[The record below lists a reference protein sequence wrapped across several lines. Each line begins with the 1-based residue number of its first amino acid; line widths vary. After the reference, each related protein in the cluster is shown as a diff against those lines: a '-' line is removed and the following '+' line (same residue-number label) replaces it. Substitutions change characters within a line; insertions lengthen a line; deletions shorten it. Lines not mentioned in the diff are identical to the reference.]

1 MIFPWQHQSSNEYF
15 NIALPLTI
23 NIKGGATKLLVRM
36 IPSWLYFSIC
46 RPGCQSVCKHTVH
59 TYARMHTQHTHTHAC
74 MGSHTHT
81 HTHTY
86 TPPPIHFVLFKV
98 KDLVAK
104 QHPTN
109 THTHTHTQLNLPQF
123 TLQQYPILDK
133 PFSFGNNKL
142 CSVAK
147 IGNFCSMFY
156 AIFSKVCELKEIEV
170 DGNTYEIIYF
180 LGVIG
185 NFLLWQL
192 ELTLQVANIRVFGA
206 NAQ

>member
-1 MIFPWQHQSSNEYF
+1 M
-15 NIALPLTI
+15 LPLV
-23 NIKGGATKLLVRM
+23 IK
-36 IPSWLYFSIC
+36 C
-46 RPGCQSVCKHTVH
+46 
-59 TYARMHTQHTHTHAC
+59 HTHYHL
-74 MGSHTHT
+74 H
-81 HTHTY
+81 
-86 TPPPIHFVLFKV
+86 PFHFVLFKV

-109 THTHTHTQLNLPQF
+109 THTHTELNLPQF

-147 IGNFCSMFY
+147 IGNFCSRLF

>member
-36 IPSWLYFSIC
+36 IGSWLYFSIW

-59 TYARMHTQHTHTHAC
+59 TYARMHTQHTHTNMHAWA
-74 MGSHTHT
+74 HTHTHMHAWAHT

-109 THTHTHTQLNLPQF
+109 THIHTQLNLPQF

-142 CSVAK
+142 CSVA
-147 IGNFCSMFY
+147 NFCSTF
-156 AIFSKVCELKEIEV
+156 FCH
-170 DGNTYEIIYF
+170 F
-180 LGVIG
+180 
-185 NFLLWQL
+185 
-192 ELTLQVANIRVFGA
+192 
-206 NAQ
+206 